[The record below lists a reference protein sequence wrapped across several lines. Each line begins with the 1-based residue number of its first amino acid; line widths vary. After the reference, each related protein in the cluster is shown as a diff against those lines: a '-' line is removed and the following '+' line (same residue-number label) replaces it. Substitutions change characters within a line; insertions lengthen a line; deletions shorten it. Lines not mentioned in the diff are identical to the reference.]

1 MIRPKSAISI
11 NSSRNIFHKKKSR
24 PNSGNYKYPILSTSQ
39 NIKNN
44 PYVVIYS
51 MPNNPKISKGMGKT
65 IQKEELY
72 ENSIQLKISIN
83 KIKKELDEA
92 KSIIFQKDM
101 ELKKKNKII
110 EDCIRENDIE
120 EIHKENIE
128 KGKEST
134 LLSLCKEKYY
144 EMKKAYKKKC
154 EENDILKA
162 NIKITKIKEIQI
174 ECDVLKNELDK
185 MKNLYLNSQE
195 QVQLTNQKM
204 NNLQIFKNKFL
215 QQHLLINSL
224 QKNCDELNISNKQ
237 LKQEISKMNNN
248 LEKKEK
254 ERKKLKI
261 VNSKLKVNNE
271 RFLNEKKSFEYKKMQ
286 SNDNFKKII
295 ELQKQL
301 SEYKR
306 LYDQKCKEI
315 QNLNKNISPKK
326 IENNLTLKPINYST
340 IKDIRVN
347 ERTENEKISLLKN
360 LLKDSQI
367 KNKIYENFLIQNDC
381 EINKILEDG
390 GYNNGVINTNSANL
404 IRSFSN
410 PNNHTTNN
418 YNNSLNN
425 NTNYYSTNNINQVG
439 ITTNNNVPNT
449 NSTIKYVDNI
459 NDVIEKENQTE
470 NQEIKENQD
479 IQNQEI
485 QNQDIQNQDIQNQ
498 VIEENQ
504 GTQIN
509 EDEDLFKS
517 LDFIILKNL
526 ESNHVKKE
534 NLYEEVNQIYKTFEE
549 NTKTDA
555 EISRDDFIRPFTELF
570 VNNMKITN
578 QEDILIINNY
588 LGKIIDGIEDNID
601 KFFEHLSLI
610 FDNIIDY
617 TQVNENELLLNIKNA
632 LEQYPDIVKELKE
645 KDINNNYIITILTFK
660 KITDKLKVELNDD
673 LMEFLIYKMKISVPE
688 GYSMLDLNYSII
700 EELMN
705 YELNESNNIEIIS
718 NLFQQLKISLNE
730 KNEDF
735 NNILSEKIVNIN
747 FDNMEI
753 QAIKKD
759 DFFEIFKDNGIG
771 IGENEQNDLYDNFKL
786 QNEINE
792 NDNLMNVSRIKEFY
806 ESD

>member
-51 MPNNPKISKGMGKT
+51 MP
-65 IQKEELY
+65 
-72 ENSIQLKISIN
+72 
-83 KIKKELDEA
+83 
-92 KSIIFQKDM
+92 
-101 ELKKKNKII
+101 II

-439 ITTNNNVPNT
+439 ITINNNVPNT

-479 IQNQEI
+479 IQNQE
-485 QNQDIQNQDIQNQ
+485 IQNQDIQNQ

-645 KDINNNYIITILTFK
+645 KDINNNYIITILSFK
-660 KITDKLKVELNDD
+660 KVTDKLKVELNDD

-771 IGENEQNDLYDNFKL
+771 IGENEQNDLYENFKL

-792 NDNLMNVSRIKEFY
+792 NENLMNVSRIKEFY

>member
-11 NSSRNIFHKKKSR
+11 SSSRNIFHNKKTR
-24 PNSGNYKYPILSTSQ
+24 PISGNNKYPYLSTSQ

-44 PYVVIYS
+44 PYIVIYS

-72 ENSIQLKISIN
+72 ENSLQLKASLN
-83 KIKKELDEA
+83 KLKKELDEA
-92 KSIIFQKDM
+92 KSIIIQKDM

-110 EDCIRENDIE
+110 EDCIRENDID

-134 LLSLCKEKYY
+134 LLTLCKEKYY

-237 LKQEISKMNNN
+237 LKQEIIKMNNN

-254 ERKKLKI
+254 EKKKLKI
-261 VNSKLKVNNE
+261 VNSKLKINNE
-271 RFLNEKKSFEYKKMQ
+271 RFLNEKKSVEYKKMQ
-286 SNDNFKKII
+286 SNDNIKKII

-315 QNLNKNISPKK
+315 QNITKNISQNKM
-326 IENNLTLKPINYST
+326 ENIHTLKPINYST
-340 IKDIRVN
+340 IKDIKVN
-347 ERTENEKISLLKN
+347 EKTENEKISLLKN

-367 KNKIYENFLIQNDC
+367 KNKIYENYLINNNC
-381 EINKILEDG
+381 EINKILEEG
-390 GYNNGVINTNSANL
+390 GYNNGLINCNSTNL

-410 PNNHTTNN
+410 PNNYTTNN

-439 ITTNNNVPNT
+439 MTTNNNLPNT

-459 NDVIEKENQTE
+459 NEVIQKDIQTE
-470 NQEIKENQD
+470 NQEIQENK
-479 IQNQEI
+479 EI
-485 QNQDIQNQDIQNQ
+485 QIN
-498 VIEENQ
+498 
-504 GTQIN
+504 N
-509 EDEDLFKS
+509 EDDLFKS

-549 NTKTDA
+549 NTKTDG
-555 EISRDDFIRPFTELF
+555 EISRDDFIRPFTELL

-578 QEDILIINNY
+578 QDDILIINNY
-588 LGKIIDGIEDNID
+588 LSKIIDGIEDNID

-617 TQVNENELLLNIKNA
+617 TQVNENELLLNIKIA

-730 KNEDF
+730 KSEDF
-735 NNILSEKIVNIN
+735 NTILSGKIVNIN

-753 QAIKKD
+753 QAINKE

-771 IGENEQNDLYDNFKL
+771 IGENEKNDLYDNFKL

-806 ESD
+806 QSD

>member
-11 NSSRNIFHKKKSR
+11 NSSRNSFHKKKSR
-24 PNSGNYKYPILSTSQ
+24 PISGNNKYPYLSTSQ
-39 NIKNN
+39 NINHN
-44 PYVVIYS
+44 PYVIIYS

-72 ENSIQLKISIN
+72 ENTIQLKLSIN
-83 KIKKELDEA
+83 KLKKELDEA
-92 KSIIFQKDM
+92 KTIIFQKDM

-110 EDCIRENDIE
+110 EDCVRENDID

-134 LLSLCKEKYY
+134 LLTLCKEKYY
-144 EMKKAYKKKC
+144 EMKKAYKTKC

-174 ECDVLKNELDK
+174 ECDVLNNELEK

-215 QQHLLINSL
+215 QQHLLVNSL

-237 LKQEISKMNNN
+237 LKQEIEKMNNN

-254 ERKKLKI
+254 ESKRLKI
-261 VNSKLKVNNE
+261 VNSKLKINNE
-271 RFLNEKKSFEYKKMQ
+271 RFLNEKKSVEYKKMQ
-286 SNDNFKKII
+286 STDNIKKII

-306 LYDQKCKEI
+306 LYEQKCKEI
-315 QNLNKNISPKK
+315 QNIIQNNSSQKKN
-326 IENNLTLKPINYST
+326 ENIHTLKPINYST

-347 ERTENEKISLLKN
+347 EKIENEKISLLKH

-367 KNKIYENFLIQNDC
+367 KNKIYENFLIKNDC
-381 EINKILEDG
+381 EINKVLEEG
-390 GYNNGVINTNSANL
+390 GYNNGVINDNNL

-410 PNNHTTNN
+410 PNNNTTNN

-439 ITTNNNVPNT
+439 MTTNNNIPNT
-449 NSTIKYVDNI
+449 SSTIKYVENI
-459 NDVIEKENQTE
+459 NEVIQKDTQTENQTE
-470 NQEIKENQD
+470 NQNIQENQQ

-485 QNQDIQNQDIQNQ
+485 QNQE
-498 VIEENQ
+498 VVENQ
-504 GTQIN
+504 GIQIN
-509 EDEDLFKS
+509 EEDEDLFKS

-534 NLYEEVNQIYKTFEE
+534 KLYEEVNQIYKNFED
-549 NTKTDA
+549 NTKTDP
-555 EISRDDFIRPFTELF
+555 EISREDFIKPFTELF

-617 TQVNENELLLNIKNA
+617 TQVNENELLLNIKIA

-705 YELNESNNIEIIS
+705 YELNESNNIEIVS